1 MNAKKS
7 LETSSKTLKKNV
19 TAAAVIVLMMNLVTK
34 LLGFVRE
41 VVVAQA
47 FGATMFTDAYVVA
60 YTLPYST
67 QQIIGSAIVSVT
79 VPLLTKYIVE
89 QKDREANDAANYFIN
104 STALLMT
111 AIALIGIMAAPL
123 LVKITA
129 PNLNEATAVLAVR
142 MTRVMFPTIILFC
155 LGMVLTGILNA
166 HRRFAAAAFAPAF
179 SSIIIILFVVFSGN
193 TLGIWGL
200 AIGTVVSFVGFL
212 LIQVPSSVAVGYRYY
227 PCLPHHNEEIRTA
240 LVSLL
245 PIILGM
251 SVNQIYYILNRF
263 FASGLAEGSISSL
276 NYGAKLAQLP
286 SGIFVAAIAVAI
298 YPLLSEYAIRDDL
311 KSFEKSLE
319 KGLGIIMLLAVPAA
333 VGLMV
338 LRVPIVRLLFEHGAF
353 TADDTL
359 MTASSLLFY
368 AVGLIAYSLIMVLLR
383 VFFAFRDVK
392 VPVIAGLGGILTNIF
407 VSVVTVGV
415 MGHKGLAL
423 ATTAAS
429 IVNMLIFFFYIRKH
443 LPEMEFRPFLCS
455 CGKIVT
461 ASLIMGAAVA
471 LIGRLLADGGDLLL
485 ICVSVFAAIIIYL
498 ILMIVFKI
506 REGRWLVEMI
516 RGKFSRSGS

>member
-1 MNAKKS
+1 MNAKKY
-7 LETSSKTLKKNV
+7 LEASSKTLKKNV

-41 VVVAQA
+41 VVVAQV

-67 QQIIGSAIVSVT
+67 QQVIGNALVSVT
-79 VPLLTKYIVE
+79 VPLLTKYIVDR
-89 QKDREANDAANYFIN
+89 KDREADFAANYFMN
-104 STALLMT
+104 STALLMSV
-111 AIALIGIMAAPL
+111 IALVGIIAAPL

-129 PNLNEATAVLAVR
+129 PNLSEATAVLAVR
-142 MTRVMFPTIILFC
+142 MTRVMFPTIIFFC

-166 HRRFAAAAFAPAF
+166 HRRFAVSAFAPAF
-179 SSIIIILFVVFSGN
+179 SSIVIILFVELTGN

-212 LIQVPSSVAVGYRYY
+212 LIQVPPSLAVGYRYT

-245 PIILGM
+245 PIVLGM
-251 SVNQIYYILNRF
+251 SVNQVYYILNRF

-298 YPLLSEYAIRDDL
+298 YPLLSEYAIRNDL
-311 KSFEKSLE
+311 KSFENSLE

-338 LRVPIVRLLFEHGAF
+338 LRIPIVRLLFEHGAF

-392 VPVIAGLGGILTNIF
+392 VPVIAGLGGILANIL
-407 VSVVTVGV
+407 VSVLTVGV

-429 IVNMLIFFFYIRKH
+429 TVNMLIFFLFIRKH
-443 LPEMEFRPFLCS
+443 LPEMVFRPFLFS
-455 CGKIVT
+455 CAKIIA
-461 ASLIMGAAVA
+461 ASLLMGIVVA
-471 LIGRLLADGGDLLL
+471 LICRLMAGCGDLLL
-485 ICVSVFAAIIIYL
+485 ISVSVIVAVMVYL
-498 ILMIVFKI
+498 ILLIVFRI
-506 REGRWLVEMI
+506 REGRWLKEMI
-516 RGKFSRSGS
+516 RGEFFRSGS